1 MFLSI
6 QVGSTPL
13 YQASFMGN
21 SDEVKELLEGG
32 TDVNERNDVS
42 TKVLLLNPKHNTVT
56 WFLDSLAFYM

>member
-1 MFLSI
+1 MKLFLSI

-13 YQASFMGN
+13 YQASFMSN
-21 SDEVKELLEGG
+21 TDEVKELLEGG

-56 WFLDSLAFYM
+56 